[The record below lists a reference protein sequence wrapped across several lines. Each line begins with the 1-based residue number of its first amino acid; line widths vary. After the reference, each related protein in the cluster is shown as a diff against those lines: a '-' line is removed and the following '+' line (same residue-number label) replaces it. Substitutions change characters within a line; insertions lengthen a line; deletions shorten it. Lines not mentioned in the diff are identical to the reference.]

1 MTNTFNIF
9 TRTEEVVIKS
19 RFVMMVMMSHGLV
32 MVMMMMISERYIEG
46 VFMKSSS
53 RQSQDKN
60 QENEKLRSLLLVSAK
75 AKYIIISIF

>member
-1 MTNTFNIF
+1 MTNTFNRF

-53 RQSQDKN
+53 RQSQDKS
-60 QENEKLRSLLLVSAK
+60 QGNEKLRSLLLVSAK

>member
-1 MTNTFNIF
+1 MTNTFNRF

>member
-46 VFMKSSS
+46 VFMKSSP

-60 QENEKLRSLLLVSAK
+60 QENEKLRSLLFVSAK